1 MHRKRTSRRMKQLKR
16 KLILTLTIMQIGIG
30 CGIGWLLTTNQ
41 LVTFSIP
48 YYRTI
53 PIFFF
58 VIGIIFIATVT
69 KSNKNTEEKKIL
81 NLYLIIRLIKLLLS
95 GAFVLI
101 YWMIYPN
108 EMKKFILIF
117 GIFYLLYLVFETY
130 TYAKIERRLKQD
142 KEKDTENKE

>member
-1 MHRKRTSRRMKQLKR
+1 MKQLKR

-41 LVTFSIP
+41 LVTFNIP

>member
-1 MHRKRTSRRMKQLKR
+1 MKQLKR

-95 GAFVLI
+95 GAFGLI

>member
-1 MHRKRTSRRMKQLKR
+1 MKQLKR

-81 NLYLIIRLIKLLLS
+81 NLYLIIRLIKLLMS

>member
-1 MHRKRTSRRMKQLKR
+1 
-16 KLILTLTIMQIGIG
+16 MQIGIG

>member
-1 MHRKRTSRRMKQLKR
+1 MKQLKR

>member
-1 MHRKRTSRRMKQLKR
+1 MKQLKR

-30 CGIGWLLTTNQ
+30 YGIGWLLTTNQ